1 MAKPLPNATHK
12 FNRTTVFGTTDG
24 DTTLH
29 GSSLVN
35 GITVSISQSIK
46 PVTDCGPNGNPAGA
60 CKISPCLT
68 TDVKQRLA
76 MNP

>member
-12 FNRTTVFGTTDG
+12 FNRTTVFGTTDS

-46 PVTDCGPNGNPAGA
+46 AVTDCGPNGNPQA
-60 CKISPCLT
+60 
-68 TDVKQRLA
+68 LA
-76 MNP
+76 KYHHV